1 MGTLGEKTLENLLAF
16 TALRLEMNWKKVPV
30 NAERLAKL
38 KYMGNKTN
46 AIEETAA
53 ELLH

>member
-1 MGTLGEKTLENLLAF
+1 MGTMGEKTLENLLAF

-38 KYMGNKTN
+38 KYMGDKTN
-46 AIEETAA
+46 ALEETID